1 MNKEQTGSSPWAL
14 EMQSSVSWTP
24 FAGLLTTQADSFW
37 ARAGE
42 QSKRVAG
49 MGRPQKETEN
59 FAGVSSLSFG
69 KS

>member
-1 MNKEQTGSSPWAL
+1 
-14 EMQSSVSWTP
+14 MQSSVSWTP